1 MNRKL
6 GPLLILALTMTVAA
20 CVAYTPVVVSPQP
33 SLQDRFERSWTAA
46 SGAMYDQ
53 GLQITSQDRGAGVI
67 RGERGGVV
75 IMATVQTMADGSI
88 QVKFNSSND
97 KTDPTLVDRVTSSYL
112 RRKGA

>member
-6 GPLLILALTMTVAA
+6 RWSVILAATVALGA
-20 CVAYTPVVVSPQP
+20 CYYTPVVVAPQET
-33 SLQDRFERSWTAA
+33 LQDRFERSWAAA

-53 GLQITSQDRGAGVI
+53 GLTITSQDRGAGTI

-88 QVKFNSSND
+88 QVKFNSAND
-97 KTDPTLVDRVTSSYL
+97 RADPSLVDRVTNSYL
-112 RRKGA
+112 RRKGV

>member
-6 GPLLILALTMTVAA
+6 CWTVILAATVMLGG
-20 CVAYTPVVVSPQP
+20 CYYTPVVVSPQET
-33 SLQDRFERSWTAA
+33 LQDRFERSWAAA

-53 GLQITSQDRGAGVI
+53 GLTITSQDRGAGTI

-75 IMATVQTMADGSI
+75 ITATVQTMADGSI
-88 QVKFNSSND
+88 QVKFNSAND
-97 KTDPTLVDRVTSSYL
+97 RADPTLVDRVTNSYL